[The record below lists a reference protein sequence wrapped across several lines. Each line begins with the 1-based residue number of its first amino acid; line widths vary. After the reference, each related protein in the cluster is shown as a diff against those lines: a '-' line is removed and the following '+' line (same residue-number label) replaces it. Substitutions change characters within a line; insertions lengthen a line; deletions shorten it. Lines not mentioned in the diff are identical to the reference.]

1 MKSSDSMITSWAR
14 TLRQVFA
21 LALFAVMFSPF
32 AFAAQQQAQPKK
44 KTPTLTTEDV
54 VKPKTEQVIEEGAE
68 KAADE
73 KAEGKKTEAA
83 SSQTGKTKDDQ
94 EESSW
99 RDRVKQA
106 RQRAKE
112 TERVAEETELRI
124 TDLRNQLGVSGQTSQ
139 GRNSTAAEL
148 EETGKRLI
156 ALRAEARAAAADLE
170 KLLGYGREK
179 GFAEG
184 AGPSA
189 TTEDGK
195 PNEDYFR
202 SRHQKL
208 LEELRTAER
217 RVDLYE
223 NRLRELNQKIRV
235 NSGSGDN
242 FYIAQLSQDR
252 DEAQQKF
259 NEAQE
264 ARDKARKEL
273 NDLLEEARRAG
284 IPPGLFRQN

>member
-1 MKSSDSMITSWAR
+1 MKSSDSMITSWAK

-21 LALFAVMFSPF
+21 LALFAVMLSSF
-32 AFAAQQQAQPKK
+32 ALSAQQQTPPKK
-44 KTPTLTTEDV
+44 KTPTMTTEDV
-54 VKPKTEQVIEEGAE
+54 VKPKTEQVIEEGTE
-68 KAADE
+68 KAASE
-73 KAEGKKTEAA
+73 KVEGKKTETS
-83 SSQTGKTKDDQ
+83 SSQAGKTKNDT

-124 TDLRNQLGVSGQTSQ
+124 TELRNQLGVSGQTTQ
-139 GRNSTAAEL
+139 ERNSTAVEL

-156 ALRAEARAAAADLE
+156 ELRAEARAAAADLE
-170 KLLGYGREK
+170 KLLEYGREK
-179 GFAEG
+179 GFSEG

-202 SRHQKL
+202 LRHQKL
-208 LEELRTAER
+208 LEQFRTAER

-252 DEAQQKF
+252 DEAQQKL

-264 ARDKARKEL
+264 ARDTARKEL
-273 NDLLEEARRAG
+273 DDLLEEARRAG
-284 IPPGLFRQN
+284 IPPGVFRQN